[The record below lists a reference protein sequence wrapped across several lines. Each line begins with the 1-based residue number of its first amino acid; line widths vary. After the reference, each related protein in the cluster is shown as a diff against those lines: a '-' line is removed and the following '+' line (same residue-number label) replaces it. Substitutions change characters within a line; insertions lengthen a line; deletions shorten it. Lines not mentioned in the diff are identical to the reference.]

1 MRKRRHVESNLAASD
16 GHRLPGALID
26 ELRRHRWDRWIDIP

>member
-1 MRKRRHVESNLAASD
+1 VEENLAASD
-16 GHRLPGALID
+16 GRPLPVPLLD